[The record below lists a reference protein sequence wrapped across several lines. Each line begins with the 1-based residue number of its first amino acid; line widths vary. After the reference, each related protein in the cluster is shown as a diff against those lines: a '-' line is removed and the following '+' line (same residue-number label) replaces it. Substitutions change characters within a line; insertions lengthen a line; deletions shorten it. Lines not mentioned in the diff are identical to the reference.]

1 MYVGFLNDTIFKKK
15 TTVGAAA
22 TTYGQCTVD
31 KKLLTYFNKEMVVTD
46 PRSSRLNLGGK
57 IVKGTISFHYDGN
70 RHIDLDNPSKDDL
83 FKHLTVEDL
92 KIFFTIL
99 EMVHLANGAS
109 QDELNTNL
117 YELGSVRAY
126 YIKDSLK
133 LARTVVSGTIYD
145 IDGLTPETQ
154 ISLVTH
160 FTFDIK
166 FPDRDIETFKVFLD
180 RATFLDSYPYSTIN
194 NVILPCDPAYLL
206 DPSRID
212 GTIDALV
219 KAGMYSF
226 KDLDPSIVSDD
237 HTGLLTYTTK
247 YYSRT
252 GSGSVAVHYLP
263 FGILYQGAKPPTL
276 QIREAIRNELFKEG
290 LASEEIWES
299 ILPDIFVTASFYLI
313 PIWDNQVRRPQG
325 YIYPS
330 VVPVRKITNAI
341 TTLFP
346 DMSEDFIKQYQEL
359 LTLGQ
364 SEIFITSI
372 PDLLNENDN
381 YSILENHPTYQYHLS
396 QDGSAFLNQDAV
408 TRDFNIRLN
417 RALAVAFGLELH
429 DEIITLTVDGITW
442 HSFTS
447 TRVEYNVLS
456 KASYDALFND
466 NE

>member
-15 TTVGAAA
+15 TAVGSAA
-22 TTYGQCTVD
+22 TTYGQCVID
-31 KKLLTYFNKEMVVTD
+31 KKLLTYFNKEMIITD

-57 IVKGTISFHYDGN
+57 VVKGTLSFHYDGN
-70 RHIDLDNPSKDDL
+70 RHSVPNNPSKDDL
-83 FKHLTVEDL
+83 FKYLTVDDL
-92 KIFFTIL
+92 KAFFTIV
-99 EMVHLANGAS
+99 EMVSLANGSS

-117 YELGSVRAY
+117 YDLGSIKSY

-133 LARTVVSGTIYD
+133 LARTVVSSVIYD

-154 ISLVTH
+154 ISLVTF
-160 FTFDIK
+160 FTVDIK
-166 FPDRDIETFKVFLD
+166 FPDREIETFKVYLD
-180 RATFLDSYPYSTIN
+180 RETFLESYPYSTIN
-194 NVILPCDPAYLL
+194 NVILPCDPTYLL

-212 GTIDALV
+212 GTVDALV
-219 KAGMYSF
+219 KAGSYSF
-226 KDLDPSIVSDD
+226 KDLDPSIIADD

-247 YYSRT
+247 YYSRA
-252 GSGSVAVHYLP
+252 GSGAMLVHYLP

-276 QIREAIRNELFKEG
+276 QMREAIRNELFKEG

-313 PIWDNQVRRPQG
+313 PIWDNQIRRPQG

-330 VVPVRKITNAI
+330 VVPVKKIQDAI

-346 DMSEDFIKQYQEL
+346 SMSQDFIKEHQEL
-359 LTLGQ
+359 LTIGQ

-372 PDLLNENDN
+372 PDLLNEDSN
-381 YSILENHPTYQYHLS
+381 YSILEIHPTYQYHLS

-417 RALAVAFGLELH
+417 RALAVAFGTELH
-429 DEIITLTVDGITW
+429 DEVITTTLDGLTW
-442 HSFTS
+442 HTFTS
-447 TRVEYNVLS
+447 SRVEYNVLS
-456 KASYDALFND
+456 KASYDALFGTNG
-466 NE
+466 